1 MDTSSDLVSTLNRLS
16 AAALNHIAIARNGDP
31 ISQEASWKALVG
43 LVLPPTLALESR
55 IRAKLRLGNSPE
67 CGSAPDLVGKLK
79 QGSLGFDMGRGL
91 LGGYLHGCLWSDSL
105 DEIRSMRRHHL
116 HHQGPFLEASRSRMS
131 RCKTDAQYQSAYLQ
145 LRQSILSMP
154 TRQAKVAALLWLD
167 PHDAAGLLTAPEMA
181 RAGEVLTCPARRV
194 GLGQSQVA
202 RILQVAD
209 ATVSREVAKI
219 HQGIAA
225 CFADTCDWSNISM

>member
-1 MDTSSDLVSTLNRLS
+1 MDTTSDLVSTLDSLS

-31 ISQEASWKALVG
+31 DSCKGSWKALVG

-55 IRAKLRLGNSPE
+55 IRARLRLDNSPE
-67 CGSAPDLVGKLK
+67 CGSAPELLGKLR
-79 QGSLGFDMGRGL
+79 QGSLGFDMGRGP

-105 DEIRSMRRHHL
+105 DEIRCMRRHHL
-116 HHQGPFLEASRSRMS
+116 HHLGPFLEASKSRRSH
-131 RCKTDAQYQSAYLQ
+131 CKTEAQYQSAYLH
-145 LRQSILSMP
+145 LRQYILSMP

-167 PHDAAGLLTAPEMA
+167 PQDAAGLLTAPEMA
-181 RAGEVLTCPARRV
+181 RAGEVLACPSRRP
-194 GLGQSQVA
+194 GLGQGQVA

-219 HQGIAA
+219 HQGISASLA
-225 CFADTCDWSNISM
+225 EACDWSTLSV